1 MTGDVVVVPS
11 APALLPA
18 YAGQVDPVAGMRV
31 AALDAVR
38 LLVSRAPT
46 RVVVLGAAA
55 DPANVA
61 RGLVEPLSSRVARV
75 LLDHAGFHGPV
86 VEAFQ
91 PGPLPSLLPGD
102 ALLVLADG
110 TARRGEKAP
119 GHIDERA
126 FAFDDALEAALGSA
140 DTEALRGLDAR
151 LGVELLCAGVPAL
164 QALGALAG
172 DRYQVEMSYAD
183 DPFGV
188 KYWVVRWQCES

>member
-18 YAGQVDPVAGMRV
+18 YVGQVDPVAEMRE
-31 AALDAVR
+31 AARDAVR

-46 RVVVLGAAA
+46 RVVVVGADA

-61 RGLVEPLSSRVARV
+61 RGSLEPLSSRVARV

-86 VEAFQ
+86 VETFQ
-91 PGPLPSLLPGD
+91 PGPLPCLLPGD

-126 FAFDDALEAALGSA
+126 FAYDDALEAALGSA

-151 LGVELLCAGVPAL
+151 LGVELLCGGVPAL
-164 QALGALAG
+164 HALGALAG
-172 DRYQVEMSYAD
+172 DRYRVEMSYAD